1 MYMYIYVHTH
11 TYIYV
16 GPSATPGPTLNNLTA
31 DRGADGV
38 YMVTVVRLRERERE
52 RERQFIG
59 ETAGRCLLM
68 RMTALR
74 VCVCVC
80 VSE

>member
-52 RERQFIG
+52 RETVYWRDCRPMPVDAYDG
-59 ETAGRCLLM
+59 AAC
-68 RMTALR
+68 

-80 VSE
+80 V